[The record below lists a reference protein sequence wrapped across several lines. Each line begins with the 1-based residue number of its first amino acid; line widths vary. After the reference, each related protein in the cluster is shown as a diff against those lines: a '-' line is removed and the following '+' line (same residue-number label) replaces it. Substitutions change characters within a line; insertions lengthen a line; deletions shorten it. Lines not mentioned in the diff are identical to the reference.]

1 MRKEKLSVQAG
12 WKLMGTSWTMP
23 LDIKKKK
30 KYDVCGQNQKEGRL
44 SEVAEM
50 FKADEFPDQ
59 CHKLGLL

>member
-30 KYDVCGQNQKEGRL
+30 KNLTFLVKTRKRVGYQR
-44 SEVAEM
+44 
-50 FKADEFPDQ
+50 
-59 CHKLGLL
+59 

>member
-30 KYDVCGQNQKEGRL
+30 NM
-44 SEVAEM
+44 M
-50 FKADEFPDQ
+50 FVVKTRKRVGYQ
-59 CHKLGLL
+59 R